1 MYREASGKSL
11 KCWSKCVFC
20 GASSFAEGGRC
31 GCCSPK
37 ASYFISLGRAGRVM
51 SFTGLGQSV
60 QLADTD
66 PASVSGESLA
76 NIQCDHLSVAFDFC
90 RSPAKGQHRQQQ
102 ALTWI

>member
-1 MYREASGKSL
+1 MYQEASGKSL

-31 GCCSPK
+31 GCCFPK
-37 ASYFISLGRAGRVM
+37 AGYFISLGRAGRVM
-51 SFTGLGQSV
+51 SFTGWGQSA

-76 NIQCDHLSVAFDFC
+76 IIQCDHLSVALDFC
-90 RSPAKGQHRQQQ
+90 RSPVNRQQQ
-102 ALTWI
+102 ALAWI